1 MNELK
6 NRTRF
11 PSTIATNKLDRL
23 RHLSHETAVP
33 MSRLMD
39 EALDLL
45 LEKREDTNPKSMRD
59 RRHG

>member
-11 PSTIATNKLDRL
+11 PSTIETNKLERL

-45 LEKREDTNPKSMRD
+45 LAKRGKPSDTRN